1 MCSSFN
7 LRRWRG
13 PVLGGALALA
23 VMAGLAPFNGQ
34 DKAPDLGGNDRYL
47 AHISTDKPIYRPGET
62 LYLRSVLLH
71 AFKHTPLK
79 GAQYAQAKVT
89 NSRGSVVMESN
100 FRIDDSAGGASWEI
114 PKNIAGGEYTVK
126 VTFPNSGYAPAER
139 KFDIRAYRAPR
150 IKSQLEFV
158 RKAYGPG
165 DTVSAVLNATRAEGG
180 APSGAK
186 VTAVARIDGA
196 EVWRGETRV
205 DGDGNCSV
213 SFDLPEKIETGVGSL
228 SLVIEDGGVVETA
241 SKTLPILLQ
250 QIPISFSPEGG
261 DLVAGLECGLY
272 FEALTP
278 WGDPADV
285 SGEIRDAEGNR
296 VADFSTTHEG
306 RGSLKF
312 KPRADTEYFAHIT
325 SPKGI
330 TVAAPLPK
338 VLKEGASLRA
348 AQPVY
353 GAGEAL
359 GFNVASSKGGA
370 CKLVL
375 SQRETEVAAQ
385 KLDLK
390 AGESALVSLTPA
402 TDIDGVLRATLFDAN
417 DKPLAER
424 LVFRRPQRELNIEIV
439 ASPEHAVPGDKV
451 ELTIRTTTSKGEPVA
466 ATVGL
471 TVTDDAV
478 LQMIETRKQAP
489 RLPVMALLENEVD
502 HLEDAHVYLSA
513 DPKAAAGIDL
523 LLGTQG
529 WRRFSYLNA
538 EEFMRKHGD
547 KAKRALAFRNPPPP
561 AMPRGGGCWGGGGV
575 AGRPR
580 PAAGPQPEDARDE
593 VNEDG
598 AVEGQGEA
606 PPEPNNAA
614 PADEPAEE
622 KAASK
627 VHRDAEEAEMADDK
641 IAGER
646 LRRKAQA
653 MVAIRE
659 YSHQLRAG
667 RQAGDRKDFTETL
680 YWNAGVKTN
689 ERGEAKVSF
698 FLSDSVTSFR
708 VMADGFNEAGALGQ
722 ADALVTSRKP
732 FYLEPKLP
740 LEVTAGDVVMLPVSL
755 VNSTSGGMKVVLQAS
770 GGEAISLPENF
781 NGELELKSDSR
792 GRLLLPV
799 RVGRANG
806 MLTLTLDGKA
816 GAFSDRVT
824 REFAVKPLG
833 FPMSFTAGGMMDKP
847 QAITVTIPEDVHRS
861 TITTS
866 AKVYPTPAANL
877 MAAMERLITEPYG

>member
-1 MCSSFN
+1 MGSSFN

-23 VMAGLAPFNGQ
+23 LAAGLAPFNGQ
-34 DKAPDLGGNDRYL
+34 DKAPDLGGSDRYL

-79 GAQYAQAKVT
+79 GYQYGHVKVT
-89 NSRGSVVMESN
+89 NSRGSAVMESD

-114 PKNIAGGEYTVK
+114 PKNMAGGEYTVK
-126 VTFPNSGYAPAER
+126 VSFPGSGHAPAER

-180 APSGAK
+180 APKGAK

-205 DGDGNCSV
+205 DAEGNCSV
-213 SFDLPEKIETGVGSL
+213 SFDLPKQIETGVGSL

-285 SGEIRDAEGNR
+285 SGEIRDAAGNR

-312 KPRADTEYFAHIT
+312 KPSADTEYFAHIT

-402 TDIDGVLRATLFDAN
+402 TDIDGVLRATLFDAD

-424 LVFRRPQRELNIEIV
+424 LVFRKPQRELNIEIV
-439 ASPEHAVPGDKV
+439 ASPENAVPGDKV
-451 ELTIRTTTSKGEPVA
+451 ELTIRTTTSKGEPVS

-478 LQMIETRKQAP
+478 LQMIEKRKQAP

-502 HLEDAHVYLSA
+502 HIEDAHVYLSA

-523 LLGTQG
+523 LMGTQG

-538 EEFMRKHGD
+538 DEFMKKHGD
-547 KAKRALAFRNPPPP
+547 KAKRALAFREEVK
-561 AMPRGGGCWGGGGV
+561 PRSAVGLGGGVGGGGGV
-575 AGRPR
+575 RRAG
-580 PAAGPQPEDARDE
+580 APQPEDARND

-598 AVEGQGEA
+598 ALEAQGEA
-606 PPEPNNAA
+606 PPEPNNA
-614 PADEPAEE
+614 PPVEEPAEE

-641 IAGER
+641 IAGEPM
-646 LRRKAQA
+646 RRRQA

-659 YSHQLRAG
+659 YAHQLREG

-722 ADALVTSRKP
+722 SDALITSRKP

-755 VNSTSGGMKVVLQAS
+755 VNSTSGGMKVVLEAT

-824 REFAVKPLG
+824 RDFAVKPLG
-833 FPMSFTAGGMMDKP
+833 FPMSYTAGGMMDKP

-861 TITTS
+861 SITTS
-866 AKVYPTPAANL
+866 ARVYPTPAANL
-877 MAAMERLITEPYG
+877 MAAMETLIRAPYG

>member
-1 MCSSFN
+1 MGSSFN

-23 VMAGLAPFNGQ
+23 LAAGLAPFNGQ
-34 DKAPDLGGNDRYL
+34 DKAPDLGGSDRYL

-79 GAQYAQAKVT
+79 GYQYGHVKVT
-89 NSRGSVVMESN
+89 NSRGSAVMESD

-114 PKNIAGGEYTVK
+114 PKNMAGGEYTVK
-126 VTFPNSGYAPAER
+126 VSFPNSGHAPAER

-205 DGDGNCSV
+205 DAKGNCSV
-213 SFDLPEKIETGVGSL
+213 SFDLPTKIETGVGSL

-285 SGEIRDAEGNR
+285 SGEIRDAAGNR

-312 KPRADTEYFAHIT
+312 TPAADTEYFAHIT
-325 SPKGI
+325 NPKGI

-424 LVFRRPQRELNIEIV
+424 LVFRKPQRELNIEIV
-439 ASPEHAVPGDKV
+439 ASPENAVPGDKV
-451 ELTIRTTTSKGEPVA
+451 ELTIRTTTSKGEPVS

-478 LQMIETRKQAP
+478 LQMIEKRQQAP

-502 HLEDAHVYLSA
+502 HIEDAHVYLSA

-538 EEFMRKHGD
+538 DEFMKKHGD
-547 KAKRALAFRNPPPP
+547 KAKRALAFREEVK
-561 AMPRGGGCWGGGGV
+561 PRSAVGLGGGVGGGGGV
-575 AGRPR
+575 RRAG
-580 PAAGPQPEDARDE
+580 APQPEDARND

-598 AVEGQGEA
+598 ALEAQGEA
-606 PPEPNNAA
+606 PPEPNNA
-614 PADEPAEE
+614 PPVEEPAEE

-641 IAGER
+641 IGREPM
-646 LRRKAQA
+646 RRRQA
-653 MVAIRE
+653 MMAIRE
-659 YSHQLRAG
+659 YAHQLREG

-722 ADALVTSRKP
+722 ADALITSRKP

-755 VNSTSGGMKVVLQAS
+755 VNSTSGGMKVVLEAS

-833 FPMSFTAGGMMDKP
+833 FPMSYTAGGMMDKP

-861 TITTS
+861 SITTS

>member
-1 MCSSFN
+1 MGSSFN

-13 PVLGGALALA
+13 PILGGAFALA
-23 VMAGLAPFNGQ
+23 MMAGLAPFSGQ

-71 AFKHTPLK
+71 AFKHMPLK
-79 GAQYAQAKVT
+79 GASYAHVKIA
-89 NSRGSVVMESN
+89 NSRGSAVMESD
-100 FRIDDSAGGASWEI
+100 FRIDDSAGGASWAI
-114 PKNIAGGEYTVK
+114 PKNLAGGEYTATVS
-126 VTFPNSGYAPAER
+126 FPGHGYAPATR
-139 KFDIRAYRAPR
+139 KFDIRAFRAPR

-180 APSGAK
+180 APKGAK

-196 EVWRGETRV
+196 EVWRGETKV

-213 SFDLPEKIETGVGSL
+213 SFELPQKIETGVGSL

-261 DLVAGLECGLY
+261 ELVAGLECGLY

-285 SGEIRDAEGNR
+285 SGEIRDAKGNR
-296 VADFSTTHEG
+296 VADFTTTHEG

-312 KPRADTEYFAHIT
+312 KPAADTEYFAHIT

-348 AQPVY
+348 ARQVY
-353 GAGEAL
+353 GAGDAL
-359 GFNVASSKGGA
+359 DFNVSASKDGA

-375 SQRETEVAAQ
+375 SQRESEMAARTIE
-385 KLDLK
+385 LK
-390 AGESALVSLTPA
+390 AGESQLVSLTPA
-402 TDIDGVLRATLFDAN
+402 TDIDGVLRATLFDA
-417 DKPLAER
+417 DGKPLAER

-451 ELTIRTTTSKGEPVA
+451 ELTIRTTTSKGEPVS

-478 LQMIETRKQAP
+478 LQMIEKRKQAP

-502 HLEDAHVYLSA
+502 HIEDAHVYLSA

-538 EEFMRKHGD
+538 EEFMKKHGD
-547 KAKRALAFRNPPPP
+547 KAKRALAFREEVRVFTGV
-561 AMPRGGGCWGGGGV
+561 PRGGVGGG

-580 PAAGPQPEDARDE
+580 PAAGPEVEDARDE
-593 VNEDG
+593 ANEDG
-598 AVEGQGEA
+598 AIEAQGEA
-606 PPEPNNAA
+606 PPEPNKAA

-622 KAASK
+622 KVAGK
-627 VHRDAEEAEMADDK
+627 VHRDAEEAEIADDK
-641 IAGER
+641 IAGRER
-646 LRRKAQA
+646 RRQA
-653 MVAIRE
+653 MVAVRE
-659 YSHQLRAG
+659 YSHRLREG

-861 TITTS
+861 SITTS
-866 AKVYPTPAANL
+866 AKVYATPVANL